1 MTFKK
6 THLFI
11 GAFLIF
17 WIIFLGWGMFKT
29 FKVTQGRATL
39 TEMSAK
45 APQKEIAP
53 PLTKTGAQLA
63 LPGAETTTTA
73 PPVPAEPKPILVRV
87 FKVKTSNFQDV
98 LPVMGTIKGKTEVA
112 LRFEI
117 PGVIKNIKFR
127 EGEKIK
133 KGDLIASL
141 DPKDGQLRS
150 AYAKNKFNSAQSAY
164 NSVQKKLE
172 VHKKLFEAGAIL
184 KSKLEEIELE
194 AESARF
200 QVETAKNEMEL
211 AENELS
217 KTSLYANKDGVMG
230 PRKKEEGE
238 FVTPQDQVSSLLE
251 TSEVLVEVG
260 VVERDID
267 KVKLGQKAKV
277 FVDAYPTVSFE
288 GAVDS
293 IYPIVEGKSR
303 TLTVKV
309 KVSNPEGLLMP
320 GMFSRAEIAIIS
332 LKNAIVIPVTSLI
345 SGGKGISLAPVIP
358 AKSIERTEDDSQIGL
373 VQLRRVNLGYVTS
386 DYAQITQGVN
396 VDDFIVMEAQG
407 ELKDNAKVKIV
418 GVEELSLQ

>member
-1 MTFKK
+1 MRLQK
-6 THLFI
+6 THLFV
-11 GAFLIF
+11 GAFLVF

-29 FKVTQGRATL
+29 AFKLSKEKAAAPEITSPAITKESAPKTAKTEGQAAQPTQEL
-39 TEMSAK
+39 Q
-45 APQKEIAP
+45 APA
-53 PLTKTGAQLA
+53 
-63 LPGAETTTTA
+63 AE
-73 PPVPAEPKPILVRV
+73 VRPILVRV
-87 FKVKTSNFQDV
+87 FKAKASNFQDV

-117 PGVIKNIKFR
+117 PGVIQTIHFK

-133 KGDLIASL
+133 KGDMIISL
-141 DPKDGQLRS
+141 DPKDAQLRA

-164 NSVQKKLE
+164 NSILKKLE

-194 AESARF
+194 TESARF
-200 QVETAKNEMEL
+200 QVETAKNETEL
-211 AENELS
+211 AANELA
-217 KTSLYANKDGVMG
+217 KTSIYANKDGVMG

-267 KVKLGQKAKV
+267 KVKLGQKARV
-277 FVDAYPTVSFE
+277 FVDAYPTISFE
-288 GAVDS
+288 GIVDS

-303 TLTVKV
+303 TLTVKL
-309 KVSNPEGLLMP
+309 KVANPEGLLFP
-320 GMFSRAEIAIIS
+320 GMFSRAEVSIIS
-332 LKNAIVIPVTSLI
+332 LKNAIIVPVTSLI
-345 SGGKGISLAPVIP
+345 SGGKGVSLAPVIP
-358 AKSIERTEDDSQIGL
+358 AKSIEKTEDESQIGV

-396 VDDFIVMEAQG
+396 IDDFIVLEAQG
-407 ELKDNAKVKIV
+407 ELKDNARVKIV
-418 GVEELSLQ
+418 GIEELSLQ